1 MNRSYYNL
9 VKNRHARKRAIESL
23 QGLPE
28 ETLSTSSPSRGA
40 RDDRAVTEEEVD
52 RLIERLD
59 ARNRRR

>member
-9 VKNRHARKRAIESL
+9 VRNRHARKRAIESL
-23 QGLPE
+23 RGLHE
-28 ETLSTSSPSRGA
+28 EGSASARTAGTP
-40 RDDRAVTEEEVD
+40 RDDHADIAEEVD